1 MCKKGGGWLF
11 SGVYSIYGHNL
22 KSEIF
27 TEVTASYSNDVLNC
41 ITVTTVALGT
51 GKQDRNGNGN
61 RKQKFVE
68 VGVTEKMVQKWPILI
83 AYKFT
88 DCFWMLTKMGLKQL
102 TLQIASR
109 SVTKLQMLC
118 PCHG

>member
-1 MCKKGGGWLF
+1 M
-11 SGVYSIYGHNL
+11 
-22 KSEIF
+22 
-27 TEVTASYSNDVLNC
+27 TASYSNDVLNC

-102 TLQIASR
+102 LQIASR
-109 SVTKLQMLC
+109 SITKLQMLC
-118 PCHG
+118 TCHG